1 MSEGRANEAANAGPP
16 HAAGDDSTPNA
27 HLAEIVH
34 ALLAEAGNERHE
46 RDPETLP
53 RYAYFL
59 QRLAMAYMQRTTGEA
74 RSAEEGHGEDIA
86 PG

>member
-1 MSEGRANEAANAGPP
+1 MSEGRANEAANAGRS
-16 HAAGDDSTPNA
+16 HAAGDDSTPDA
-27 HLAEIVH
+27 HLAGIVH
-34 ALLAEAGNERHE
+34 ALLAGIDPGQHE

-74 RSAEEGHGEDIA
+74 RSAEEGHGEDTA